1 MTEISATDNPK
12 KLFSSKAINIATFL
26 GGPLA
31 ASILMR
37 RNFINL
43 GNEKA
48 GLMSVIIGMLTT
60 MVIIIALILIPEST
74 INKVPS
80 FIIPAIY
87 TAIVMLLVER
97 TQGEALKRQKE
108 IEGGF
113 YSGWKAAGLGLLGA
127 VIYLGAIL
135 GVVLLAPLDPSEE
148 AYNEMIT
155 DFSKTEENALVL
167 FDILERN
174 DFDKVPDFISYT
186 GIPAWR
192 KNQELVQ
199 RYKDSHELSGELLTK
214 VGLLERYCNLRIES
228 FELIRKIILEDTN
241 QYDAELDDINQN
253 ISTVIELLD

>member
-1 MTEISATDNPK
+1 MSNPK

-48 GLMSVIIGMLTT
+48 GLMSIVIGVLTT
-60 MVIIIALILIPEST
+60 MLIIIAIVLIPEST
-74 INKVPS
+74 LDKIPS

-87 TAIVMLLVER
+87 TAIVLLLVER

-108 IEGGF
+108 IEDGF
-113 YSGWKAAGLGLLGA
+113 YSGWKAAGHGLLGA
-127 VIYLGAIL
+127 TIYLGVVL
-135 GVVLLAPLDPSEE
+135 GVVLLAPLDPTEE
-148 AYNEMIT
+148 AYNEMIS

-167 FDILERN
+167 FDILERG
-174 DFDKVPDFISYT
+174 DFDEVPDFISYT
-186 GIPAWR
+186 GIPAWN
-192 KNQELVQ
+192 KNQTLVQ
-199 RYKDSHELSGELLTK
+199 QYRDSHELSGELLTK

-228 FELIRKIILEDTN
+228 YELIRKIILEDTN

-253 ISTVIELLD
+253 INAVVELLD